1 MLDVYTRPTCI
12 WCIRAKELLNSKG
25 IPFKNLDINDDE
37 LREELKVKAPGIK
50 TIPQIFIGDHY
61 IGGND
66 QLQNANRSGELD
78 KLLKS

>member
-37 LREELKVKAPGIK
+37 LRKELKVKAPGIK
-50 TIPQIFIGDHY
+50 TIPQIFKDGNR
-61 IGGND
+61 IGGYED
-66 QLQNANRSGELD
+66 LVEY
-78 KLLKS
+78 LKDY